1 MSIWWTVTS
10 VFDLIEEPLR
20 TLKRCVSSRFHEI
33 NQSNPN
39 RIVRLMEAKTIQKLE
54 KKRMIDIIYTKEA
67 DGDSNVDVSF

>member
-1 MSIWWTVTS
+1 MKIHC
-10 VFDLIEEPLR
+10 DL
-20 TLKRCVSSRFHEI
+20 KSDVSSRFHEI